1 MNIMKDMRLNL
12 FKTFVRVVEIQNLSR
27 VAEEMGISQ
36 PAVSKQIQSLEE
48 TFGVLLLERAGRR
61 LKPTEAGEVLYECS
75 MDILRVWERTEKIM
89 EEMADTHRGNLLLG
103 ASTIPGEYIMPTLLK
118 DYKEKHPQV
127 NIFMD
132 IGDTEDI
139 ISGVTEGELDVGIV
153 GAPFDHRRLD
163 GFEWIEDELVLVV
176 PEEHELSAGG
186 KVSVNALMHEYWLF
200 REKGSGTR
208 QTAEEVLRHLG
219 VKTEQL
225 SIAAELGST
234 EAVLSSVEAGLGV
247 SLVSV
252 WAVNRAQKAGRLK
265 SLRISGADFSRRFYV
280 IFPRQK
286 QRRRTVEAFLN
297 FLRQVKEERASI

>member
-1 MNIMKDMRLNL
+1 
-12 FKTFVRVVEIQNLSR
+12 
-27 VAEEMGISQ
+27 
-36 PAVSKQIQSLEE
+36 
-48 TFGVLLLERAGRR
+48 
-61 LKPTEAGEVLYECS
+61 
-75 MDILRVWERTEKIM
+75 M
-89 EEMADTHRGNLLLG
+89 EEMADNHRGNLLLG

-118 DYKEKHPQV
+118 AYKEKHPQV

-139 ISGVTEGELDVGIV
+139 ISGVTEGELDLGIV

-186 KVSVNALMHEYWLF
+186 KVSVDALMHEPWLF

-208 QTAEEVLRHLG
+208 QTAEEVLNHLG

-225 SIAAELGST
+225 NIAAELGST

-252 WAVNRAQKAGRLK
+252 WAVNRAQKARRLK
-265 SLRISGADFSRRFYV
+265 SLRIAGLILAVGFMS
-280 IFPRQK
+280 FPRQN

-297 FLRQVKEERASI
+297 FLRQVKEEHVSI